1 MSEIKKQ
8 LFSECQNF
16 VNSKLEAIHR
26 TIEGLQNSLTSET
39 KSTAGDKHETG
50 RAMLQLEL
58 EKAGQQLAELEK
70 LNRILSKIELSQTT
84 ENISLGSL
92 AYTTQHN
99 YFIAISA
106 GEIKFKDQSFYAI
119 SVHSPIGNLLLG
131 KQKGQEIRFRDQVL
145 EIIKID

>member
-50 RAMLQLEL
+50 RAMAQLEQ
-58 EKAGQQLAELEK
+58 EKIEKEEMLPELED
-70 LNRILSKIELSQTT
+70 SSED
-84 ENISLGSL
+84 ED
-92 AYTTQHN
+92 
-99 YFIAISA
+99 
-106 GEIKFKDQSFYAI
+106 E
-119 SVHSPIGNLLLG
+119 
-131 KQKGQEIRFRDQVL
+131 
-145 EIIKID
+145 